1 MAKIKE
7 YEAFFEGIATLYKP
21 IGHTTQKRQF
31 ASMSQSEVIAGQR
44 KNLDLTKWTMIL
56 MKCEPKMVQN
66 QSKQTRMVYVG
77 AFEIIRKL
85 ERNDIDKVQVQDD
98 AFAMC
103 IEVVAKLLKMN
114 KDRAVPIGYIDE
126 NSIDFYAV
134 EQTFDTGLGFG
145 VEFRFEEGFCRNE
158 NYIADNW
165 NA

>member
-7 YEAFFEGIATLYKP
+7 YEAFFEEIATKYKP
-21 IGHTTQKRQF
+21 IGHTAEKRQF
-31 ASMSQSEVIAGQR
+31 ASMSQAEVMAGQR

-66 QSKQTRMVYVG
+66 QSRQTRMVYVG
-77 AFEIIRKL
+77 AFEIIRKV
-85 ERNDIDKVQVQDD
+85 ERNDIDKVEYQDN

-114 KDRAVPIGYIDE
+114 HEKAVPIGYINE

-134 EQTFDTGLGFG
+134 DQTFDTAVGFG
-145 VEFRFEEGFCRNE
+145 VEFTFEEGFGRNE
-158 NYIADNW
+158 NYITENW

>member
-7 YEAFFEGIATLYKP
+7 YEAFFEGIATQYKP
-21 IGHTTQKRQF
+21 IGHTAEKRQF
-31 ASMSQSEVIAGQR
+31 ASMSQAEIIAGQR
-44 KNLDLTKWTMIL
+44 KSLDLTKWTMVL

-66 QSKQTRMVYVG
+66 QSRQTRMVYVG
-77 AFEIIRKL
+77 AFEIIKKM
-85 ERNDIDKVQVQDD
+85 ERNDINKVQVQDD

-114 KDRAVPIGYIDE
+114 KDRAVPIGDIDE

-134 EQTFDTGLGFG
+134 EQTFDTGVGFG

-158 NYIADNW
+158 SYIDANW